1 MPRWRGHVLAT
12 WHLSDRWDVGGGL
25 RYASNSYGD
34 LDNADTAAEVFGA
47 HDAYTQIGLRTNYR
61 LDNGVRLSLGVD
73 NLTNEVTFVHH
84 PWPGRTVYMEA
95 AVDM

>member
-1 MPRWRGHVLAT
+1 M
-12 WHLSDRWDVGGGL
+12 
-25 RYASNSYGD
+25 
-34 LDNADTAAEVFGA
+34 FGA
-47 HDAYTQIGLRTNYR
+47 HDAYTQIGLKTNYR

-73 NLTNEVTFVHH
+73 NLTDEVTFVHH